1 MGGPAFV
8 SPLAQI
14 LLWGCLYLAFMG
26 CDSSAG
32 ALDPAFEELVLDFAH
47 FETLC

>member
-1 MGGPAFV
+1 MGVAASG

-14 LLWGCLYLAFMG
+14 LLWGFCTWCLWA

-32 ALDPAFEELVLDFAH
+32 ALDPTFELVLDFAH
-47 FETLC
+47 FETPC